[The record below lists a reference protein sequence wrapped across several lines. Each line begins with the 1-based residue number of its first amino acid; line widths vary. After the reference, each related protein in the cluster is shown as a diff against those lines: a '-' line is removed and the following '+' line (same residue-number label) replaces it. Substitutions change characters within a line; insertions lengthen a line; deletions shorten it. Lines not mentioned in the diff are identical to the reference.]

1 MRFFLVSLLL
11 LGITS
16 CKSNRNEYAVIGNI
30 EAISPSLGSI
40 LDTTAKIEIVA
51 EGYDWTEGPLW
62 LPDQKALLFS
72 DIPPN
77 KIFKWTEEKG
87 AELYLT
93 PSGYSGSV
101 PRTGEPGSN
110 GLLLSPTGKLV
121 LCQHGDRRLAI
132 MEPPLDRPA
141 PEFET
146 LIDQYQ
152 GKKLNSP
159 NDAVYH
165 PNGDLLFTDPPYGL
179 EKNVDDPAKEL
190 AFQGVYLLKSSGEL
204 RLLTDSLTRPN
215 GIALTNTGK
224 SVIIANSDPE
234 KARWY
239 LFDLQN
245 DSLINGRILLDA
257 TTQAKSE
264 SGLPDGLKTDK
275 NGNIFATGP
284 GGVWIFDAKGTLAGK
299 IRIPSPCSNVALA
312 DDEKTLFITADSRIL
327 RLRLRK

>member
-1 MRFFLVSLLL
+1 MRFLLISLLL
-11 LGITS
+11 LGIAS
-16 CKSNRNEYAVIGNI
+16 CKLNRDPYTSIGSI
-30 EAISPSLGSI
+30 ETISPELGSI

-77 KIFKWTEEKG
+77 KIFKWTEAKG

-93 PSGYSGSV
+93 PSGYTGSA

-110 GLLLSPTGKLV
+110 GLLLSPDGKLV
-121 LCQHGDRRLAI
+121 LCQHGDRRLAV
-132 MEPPLDRPA
+132 MEAPLDNPA
-141 PEFET
+141 SEFKT

-179 EKNVDDPAKEL
+179 EKNADDPAKEL
-190 AFQGVYLLKSSGEL
+190 AFQGVYLLKPSGEIK
-204 RLLTDSLTRPN
+204 LLTDTLTRPN
-215 GIALTNTGK
+215 GIALTDSGK
-224 SVIIANSDPE
+224 SVVIANSDPE

-239 LFDLQN
+239 IFELRN
-245 DSLINGRILLDA
+245 DSLANGRILFDA
-257 TTQAKSE
+257 TTGARTE
-264 SGLPDGLKTDK
+264 TGLPDGLKVDK
-275 NGNIFATGP
+275 NGTIFATGP
-284 GGVWIFDAKGTLAGK
+284 GGVWIFDSKGILLGK
-299 IRIPSPCSNVALA
+299 IRIPSACSNVALA
-312 DDEKTLFITADSRIL
+312 DDQKTLFITADSRIL
-327 RLRLRK
+327 RLKLKK